1 MSDLSDW
8 VEALADLKGR
18 GVPLALVTVIRVD
31 GSTPRDLGA
40 KMLVTLE
47 GRHSGSIGGGK
58 LELLAIEDAQNAL
71 QKGQVCVQRYPL
83 CIRAGQCCGGNTE
96 VLIEV
101 LNAGPLLY
109 LFGAGHVGQALC
121 QVLRGTN
128 FTVHL
133 MDPRSE
139 WLDDPELPNAVVK
152 HREPWQ
158 VFVQDAEWSGR
169 VYAAV
174 LTHSHDLDREIIA
187 HLVTRKA
194 AFLGLIGSKTKWA
207 RFQSM
212 LKKDGLS
219 DALLDRIHC
228 PIGLALGHGKAPKE
242 VAISIAAQ
250 LLQMA
255 PS

>member
-1 MSDLSDW
+1 M
-8 VEALADLKGR
+8 
-18 GVPLALVTVIRVD
+18 VTVIRVD

-40 KMLVTLE
+40 KMLVTRE

-58 LELLAIEDAQNAL
+58 LEFLAIEDAQEALRKNAA
-71 QKGQVCVQRYPL
+71 CVQRYPL

-121 QVLRGTN
+121 QVLGGTD
-128 FTVHL
+128 FKVHL
-133 MDPRSE
+133 VDPRPE
-139 WLDDPELPNAVVK
+139 WLDDPELPKSVARHPESWQAFVK
-152 HREPWQ
+152 
-158 VFVQDAEWSGR
+158 DAEWSAR

-174 LTHSHDLDREIIA
+174 LTHSHDLDREIVA
-187 HLVTRKA
+187 DLVSRQA
-194 AFLGLIGSKTKWA
+194 AFLGLIGSKTKWV

-212 LKKDGLS
+212 LKKEGIS
-219 DALLDRIHC
+219 KALLERIHC
-228 PIGLALGHGKAPKE
+228 PIGLDLGRGKAPKE

-250 LLQMA
+250 LLQVA
-255 PS
+255 QS

>member
-1 MSDLSDW
+1 MSDW
-8 VEALADLKGR
+8 VEALVDLKGH
-18 GVPLALVTVIRVD
+18 GVPVALVTVIRVD

-58 LELLAIEDAQNAL
+58 LELLAIEDAQAAL
-71 QKGQVCVQRYPL
+71 RKGEACVQRYPL
-83 CIRAGQCCGGNTE
+83 CIRAGQCCGGNSE

-121 QVLRGTN
+121 HVLRGTT

-133 MDPRSE
+133 VDPRPE
-139 WLDDPELPNAVVK
+139 WLDDPALPKAVVK
-152 HREPWQ
+152 HSEPWRA
-158 VFVQDAEWSGR
+158 FVTDAEWSTR

-174 LTHSHDLDREIIA
+174 LTHSHDLDREIVA
-187 HLVTRKA
+187 DLVTREA
-194 AFLGLIGSKTKWA
+194 AFLGLIGSKTKWV

-212 LKKDGLS
+212 LKKDGVSKAQLE
-219 DALLDRIHC
+219 RIHC
-228 PIGLALGHGKAPKE
+228 PIGLDLGHGKAPKE

-255 PS
+255 QA